1 MDYDFA
7 VSTKDIESLITTLN
21 EKITEIGNVIDE
33 LFDTGDFPINKL
45 DTMEVWSGA
54 SYKALRDGTEQGAK
68 FVHDN
73 LDKAKEM
80 LENYVKVLEAAKTAG
95 TFSSSGAG
103 GHGGANR

>member
-21 EKITEIGNVIDE
+21 EKIKTIGEVIDE
-33 LFDTGDFPINKL
+33 LFDTGEFPINKL
-45 DTMEVWSGA
+45 NTMEVWSGK
-54 SYKALRDGTEQGAK
+54 SYESLRDGAEQGAK

-95 TFSSSGAG
+95 TFSG
-103 GHGGANR
+103 GSGGATR